1 MAPAKMEDV
10 SMEVILREDVDKLGR
25 RGEVVKVTEGYGRN
39 FLLPR
44 GLALAVNEA
53 NKAMIA
59 KERKSHEARM
69 AKEKAEF
76 QAVADRIN
84 GIRFVAPRK
93 VGENDILYGS
103 VTSGDIADFLKGKG
117 VEIDK
122 RKVQLEEPIKKLG
135 EHEVQVKLHPEVT
148 ARLKVLVTKEG

>member
-1 MAPAKMEDV
+1 
-10 SMEVILREDVDKLGR
+10 MEVILREDVDKLGR
-25 RGEVVKVTEGYGRN
+25 RGEVVKVAEGYGRN

-44 GLALAVNEA
+44 GMALVVNEA

-59 KERKSHEARM
+59 KVRKAHELRM

-93 VGENDILYGS
+93 VGENDVLYGS

-117 VEIDK
+117 VDLDK
-122 RKVQLEEPIKKLG
+122 RKIQLEEPIKKLG
-135 EHEVQVKLHPEVT
+135 EHEVQVKLHPEV
-148 ARLKVLVTKEG
+148 AAKLKVLVTKEG

>member
-1 MAPAKMEDV
+1 
-10 SMEVILREDVDKLGR
+10 MEVILREDVDKLGR

-59 KERKSHEARM
+59 KERKSHELRM

-93 VGENDILYGS
+93 VGENDMLYGS

-117 VEIDK
+117 VDIDK

-135 EHEVQVKLHPEVT
+135 EHEVQVKLHPEVA

>member
-1 MAPAKMEDV
+1 
-10 SMEVILREDVDKLGR
+10 MEVILREDVDKLGR
-25 RGEVVKVTEGYGRN
+25 RGEVVKVAEGYGRN

-44 GLALAVNEA
+44 GLAMIVSEA

-59 KERKSHEARM
+59 KERKSHELRM

-135 EHEVQVKLHPEVT
+135 EHEVQVKLHPEVS

>member
-1 MAPAKMEDV
+1 
-10 SMEVILREDVDKLGR
+10 MEVILREDVDKLGR
-25 RGEVVKVTEGYGRN
+25 RGEVVKVAEGYGRN

-59 KERKSHEARM
+59 KERKAHELRM

-93 VGENDILYGS
+93 VGENDVLYGS

-135 EHEVQVKLHPEVT
+135 EHEVQVKLHPEV
-148 ARLKVLVTKEG
+148 AAKLKVLVTKEG